1 MQKTDLLKPPRAGRK
16 TLKCLITHS
25 GVGTGKSVTFE
36 RLRPDCYV
44 GAYIYSLDVSES
56 AASGIVEK
64 RSRALGCVAAGG
76 VEQKGG
82 SADSRIFVSGVQYQ
96 RSSAN
101 TGIEAAIGNAL
112 ERKPTNCC
120 VGSASRQTE
129 RAFCPSAVVKLG

>member
-1 MQKTDLLKPPRAGRK
+1 VQKTDLLKPPRAGRK

-76 VEQKGG
+76 VEQ
-82 SADSRIFVSGVQYQ
+82 R
-96 RSSAN
+96 
-101 TGIEAAIGNAL
+101 
-112 ERKPTNCC
+112 
-120 VGSASRQTE
+120 
-129 RAFCPSAVVKLG
+129 AVVPTAVFSFPVFSTSVPAPTPVLKLPVVTLLSENQPTAVLAAPVVRLKGRFALRPW